1 MLSSSATTWLASVA
15 LITRSSLFFFL
26 MIRRPPRS
34 TLFPYTT
41 LFRSHERRH
50 GPRAVAAGEHPEV
63 EQHYPAPELRKPQR
77 LVAVEPAG
85 VGQFRCRRAARA
97 GRRRG
102 APNRRGAH
110 RDEPGH
116 DRRAYQY
123 RSVRCHAIN
132 LSPCEWVSRGAACC
146 APTMC
151 RRDFLGALA
160 SG

>member
-77 LVAVEPAG
+77 LGAVEPAG
-85 VGQFRCRRAARA
+85 VGQFGCRRAARA

-102 APNRRGAH
+102 APDRCGAH

-116 DRRAYQY
+116 HREGSRRRPHDDCSTSGAAPKLTLNRRHQIDTARYFVRS
-123 RSVRCHAIN
+123 RSVGT
-132 LSPCEWVSRGAACC
+132 S
-146 APTMC
+146 
-151 RRDFLGALA
+151 
-160 SG
+160 